1 LSPFEV
7 TAVHATEDNSN
18 FEYFIIIII
27 FIIMQ
32 TQVKGLVACVVL
44 ANEAE
49 GCLRWV
55 GPLSIL
61 CQLLS

>member
-1 LSPFEV
+1 
-7 TAVHATEDNSN
+7 
-18 FEYFIIIII
+18 
-27 FIIMQ
+27 MQ
-32 TQVKGLVACVVL
+32 AQVKGLVACVVL
-44 ANEAE
+44 ANETE